1 MDKKLYR
8 SRRVRI
14 ISGVA
19 GGLADYFDIDVSL
32 LRLLI
37 ALGTLFTGVFPGVI
51 LYLIAAMV
59 IPEEEE
65 EAVFHGEPSGF
76 DEGSPE
82 RDSQWESSGTG
93 KEVFTGGESSHASRK
108 NAVVFGGFLIIVGAL
123 LLVQRIF
130 PTILRWRYLWPMFLI
145 ILGIS
150 VVAGSF
156 RRH

>member
-1 MDKKLYR
+1 MNKKLYR

-19 GGLADYFDIDVSL
+19 GGLSEYFDIDVSL

-59 IPEEEE
+59 IPEEED
-65 EAVFHGEPSGF
+65 VFYQESSGF
-76 DEGSPE
+76 DEGSSGG
-82 RDSQWESSGTG
+82 DSQWESGGTH
-93 KEVFTGGESSHASRK
+93 KEVFTSDESSHGSRK

-130 PTILRWRYLWPMFLI
+130 PTILRWRYLWPAFLI
-145 ILGIS
+145 ILGLSI
-150 VVAGSF
+150 VAGSF

>member
-1 MDKKLYR
+1 MNKKLYR
-8 SRRVRI
+8 SRHVRI

-19 GGLADYFDIDVSL
+19 GGVSEYFDIDVSL

-59 IPEEEE
+59 IPEEEG
-65 EAVFHGEPSGF
+65 VFHQEPSGF
-76 DEGSPE
+76 NGGSPE
-82 RDSQWESSGTG
+82 EDSQWESGGTNR
-93 KEVFTGGESSHASRK
+93 EVFTSDESSHGSRK

-123 LLVQRIF
+123 LLMQRMF
-130 PTILRWRYLWPMFLI
+130 PAFLRWRYLWPVFLI
-145 ILGIS
+145 ILGVSI
-150 VVAGSF
+150 VAGSF